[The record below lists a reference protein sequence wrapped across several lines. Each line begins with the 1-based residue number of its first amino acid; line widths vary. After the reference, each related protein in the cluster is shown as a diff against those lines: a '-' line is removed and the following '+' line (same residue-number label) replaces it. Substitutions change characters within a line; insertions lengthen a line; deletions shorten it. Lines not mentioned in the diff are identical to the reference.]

1 MKHQQ
6 PSVRLSPSL
15 MSGLLGLSHAE
26 KLMAAHLLLREIA
39 MEENVILGD
48 ETNAVVLEEK
58 KIRFFTNANH
68 YCLTLPEN
76 YKFDREEA
84 NAR

>member
-15 MSGLLGLSHAE
+15 MNDLLGLSRAE
-26 KLMAAHLLLREIA
+26 KLMAAQLLLREIA
-39 MEENVILGD
+39 MEENVILED
-48 ETNAVVLEEK
+48 ETNAVVIEDK
-58 KIRFFTNANH
+58 KTRFFTNANH

-76 YKFDREEA
+76 YHFDREEA